1 MPSFARN
8 AVNYYLMQRDY
19 GLGAKSRHGM
29 QRTRSSTNPKID
41 SDLSRALER
50 LALREETSYDDS
62 DIYASSSSGPESP
75 SYMYA
80 SDTHRRRHNLRSILK
95 APPPPLSKGIFKK
108 ASDLNKDK
116 LTRRRSAQ
124 RNNHKVTFTTDSDSE
139 DCLTEE
145 EREMRKKVED
155 YNRFQ
160 RAQREER
167 QRADIIQL
175 SNFKSKEDRDS
186 YDRELAMQDYYARC
200 IYVFIPYLIFASS

>member
-1 MPSFARN
+1 M
-8 AVNYYLMQRDY
+8 NYYLMQRDY
-19 GLGAKSRHGM
+19 GHGAKSRRGM
-29 QRTRSSTNPKID
+29 QRTRSSPNPKID

-50 LALREETSYDDS
+50 LALREETSYD

-95 APPPPLSKGIFKK
+95 APPPPLSKDMFKK
-108 ASDLNKDK
+108 ASVLNKCF
-116 LTRRRSAQ
+116 TGRRSVQ
-124 RNNHKVTFTTDSDSE
+124 RNSHKVTFATDSDSE
-139 DCLTEE
+139 DYLTEE

-167 QRADIIQL
+167 QRADIMQL

-186 YDRELAMQDYYARC
+186 YDRELAMQDYYAR
-200 IYVFIPYLIFASS
+200 YMFSSHI